1 MTRFKSLI
9 IILVTLAPLSLVGQ
23 SKVSY
28 SLLFNQ
34 SQSLDP
40 MVDICI
46 FRTTGGECVSMDISY
61 ALNATA
67 AINLKLNDRVRLQTG
82 LGYNQL
88 ATKDIN
94 DNYDRDV
101 FKAKYL
107 SVPIRAHWIIAQG
120 KLSPYLGAGIRTDIR
135 INEAAGVD
143 ITGFRDNARGF
154 GLSAEFLFGLELA
167 VNDKLSVLMEPTYA
181 TGLSNYDNGDRVGAV
196 NPSSIDFSLMP
207 ASPQRIGITLGL
219 NFRLSTDN

>member
-1 MTRFKSLI
+1 MTRFKTF
-9 IILVTLAPLSLVGQ
+9 IILLVILTPASVLGQ

-28 SLLFNQ
+28 SILFHQ

-46 FRTTGGECVSMDISY
+46 TRTNGGECVDMNLNY

-67 AINLKLNDRVRLQTG
+67 AVNLKLNDKVRLQTG

-88 ATKDIN
+88 AARDIN
-94 DNYDRDV
+94 DTYNREV

-107 SVPIRAHWIIAQG
+107 SIPIRAHWMISQG

-154 GLSAEFLFGLELA
+154 GLSAEFLFGLE
-167 VNDKLSVLMEPTYA
+167 
-181 TGLSNYDNGDRVGAV
+181 
-196 NPSSIDFSLMP
+196 
-207 ASPQRIGITLGL
+207 
-219 NFRLSTDN
+219 